1 MNEWIDLFETVSRGG
16 EAFDWRRALVAML
29 LAFGLGQVIA
39 WVYMATYRGLS
50 YSRATVV
57 SMATGAVISC
67 MLLLAVGTSIAAGI
81 GIAGGLTA
89 VRFRTSLRDPRD
101 IVFIFAALGVGM
113 ACGVQAFGVAIAGTA
128 VFGGGSLLLHYA
140 GHGSRHQPD
149 GLLRFIAPARTD
161 VEEAI
166 AKILRAHCRS
176 FVLVTLR
183 ETSQGASM
191 EHAYQISVR
200 HTEMRAPLVSK
211 LQAIPG
217 MQDVALLLQEP
228 TLDL

>member
-1 MNEWIDLFETVSRGG
+1 MTELYDTLEALSQTG
-16 EAFDWRRALVAML
+16 AFDWRKVVVALL
-29 LAFGLGQVIA
+29 LAFGLGQAIA
-39 WVYMATYRGLS
+39 AVYMATFRGLS
-50 YSRATVV
+50 YSRSTVV
-57 SMATGAVISC
+57 SMAMGSVISC

-113 ACGVQAFGVAIAGTA
+113 ACGAQAYGVAMTA
-128 VFGGGSLLLHYA
+128 TAIFAGGSLLLHRA
-140 GHGSRHQPD
+140 GHGMRRQPD
-149 GLLRFIAPARTD
+149 GLLRFVAPARPE

-166 AKILRAHCRS
+166 ARILRAHCKT

-183 ETSQGASM
+183 EASQGAAM
-191 EHAYQISVR
+191 EHAYQVSVR
-200 HTEMRAPLVSK
+200 AQELRSPLVSR

>member
-1 MNEWIDLFETVSRGG
+1 MTELFDTLDSLNQTGMFEWRKVVV
-16 EAFDWRRALVAML
+16 ALL
-29 LAFGLGQVIA
+29 LAFGLGQAIA
-39 WVYMATYRGLS
+39 AVYLATFRGLS
-50 YSRATVV
+50 YSRSTVL
-57 SMATGAVISC
+57 SMAMGSVISC

-113 ACGVQAFGVAIAGTA
+113 ACGAQAYGVAITA
-128 VFGGGSLLLHYA
+128 TAIFALGSVLLNRTGYGA
-140 GHGSRHQPD
+140 RRQPD
-149 GLLRFIAPARTD
+149 GLLRFVAPARPD
-161 VEEAI
+161 AEEAI
-166 AKILRAHCRS
+166 AKILRAYCKT

-183 ETSQGASM
+183 EASQGAAM
-191 EHAYQISVR
+191 EHAYQVSVR
-200 HTEMRAPLVSK
+200 AEELRSPLVRS
-211 LQAIPG
+211 LQSIPG

>member
-1 MNEWIDLFETVSRGG
+1 MTELNEIFDVVAQGGVFE
-16 EAFDWRRALVAML
+16 WRKVVVALL
-29 LAFGLGQVIA
+29 LAFGLGQVVA
-39 WVYMATYRGLS
+39 AVYMATFRGLS
-50 YSRATVV
+50 YSRATVA
-57 SMATGAVISC
+57 SMAMGAVISC

-113 ACGVQAFGVAIAGTA
+113 ACGVQAYGVAIMATL
-128 VFGGGSLLLHYA
+128 VFGGGSLLLHVA
-140 GHGSRHQPD
+140 GHGSRRQPD
-149 GLLRFIAPARTD
+149 GLLRFTAPARPEA
-161 VEEAI
+161 EEAI
-166 AKILRAHCRS
+166 ARILRSYCRT

-183 ETSQGASM
+183 EASQGKSM
-191 EHAYQISVR
+191 EHAYQVSVR
-200 HTEMRAPLVSK
+200 STELRSPLVTS
-211 LQAIPG
+211 LQAVPG